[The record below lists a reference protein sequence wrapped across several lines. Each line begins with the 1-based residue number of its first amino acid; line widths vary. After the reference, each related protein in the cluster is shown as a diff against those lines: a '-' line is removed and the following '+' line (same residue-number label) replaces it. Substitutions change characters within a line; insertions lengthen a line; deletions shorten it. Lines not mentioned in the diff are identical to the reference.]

1 MQMNIEEKLS
11 VNINIDIIHDFNAK
25 LAEIRALNDSIAEF
39 IKTISE
45 SNLYNESIRQNAQR
59 MYLFNSMIEE
69 KLKYISDSMPAV

>member
-11 VNINIDIIHDFNAK
+11 VNINIDISHDFDAK

-39 IKTISE
+39 IETISE